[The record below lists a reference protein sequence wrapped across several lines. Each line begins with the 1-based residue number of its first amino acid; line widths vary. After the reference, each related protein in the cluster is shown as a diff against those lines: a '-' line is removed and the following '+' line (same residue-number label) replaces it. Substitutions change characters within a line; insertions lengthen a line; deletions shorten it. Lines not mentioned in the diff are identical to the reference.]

1 MTASSHYKKEEHSA
15 KYGRLFN
22 ESGYGWFPKNNKKTD
37 WLQVDLGK
45 EYQVCAVATQGG
57 NYDKKYKEW
66 TTAFKLL
73 YSSDDKNRKT
83 YKDGNGVDVV
93 SWIIIWSVWVSK
105 VIRLPLPLWLLWKI
119 RSTATSIK
127 MQNCNQSGFDRTYL
141 FLD

>member
-1 MTASSHYKKEEHSA
+1 MTASSYFGSKKHSA

-93 SWIIIWSVWVSK
+93 S
-105 VIRLPLPLWLLWKI
+105 
-119 RSTATSIK
+119 
-127 MQNCNQSGFDRTYL
+127 
-141 FLD
+141 

>member
-1 MTASSHYKKEEHSA
+1 MTASSHYKKEHSA

-22 ESGYGWFPKNNKKTD
+22 DSGYGWSPKPNEKKK

-45 EYQVCAVATQGG
+45 VFQVCAVATQGG
-57 NYDKKYKEW
+57 NDHKAW

-93 SWIIIWSVWVSK
+93 S
-105 VIRLPLPLWLLWKI
+105 
-119 RSTATSIK
+119 
-127 MQNCNQSGFDRTYL
+127 
-141 FLD
+141 